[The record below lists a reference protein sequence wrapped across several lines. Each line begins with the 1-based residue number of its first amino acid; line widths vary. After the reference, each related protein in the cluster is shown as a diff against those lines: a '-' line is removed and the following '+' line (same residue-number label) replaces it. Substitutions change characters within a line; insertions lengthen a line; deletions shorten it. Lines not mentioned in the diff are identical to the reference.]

1 MKQAEFEKKYQ
12 SFWQTCESDMA
23 LLANKK
29 NLAALADDKKAALV
43 GSWPQ
48 KYRRLC
54 QHLSVVKSRRY
65 TPALSHRLNLMVR
78 QGYELLY
85 GNQFYRQ
92 GLFLE
97 FLFYGFPQVL
107 QANMRFVVIA
117 ALCFLVPG
125 IFMWIATYLNDEM
138 LYSIMQAEQVRS
150 FETMYDPGIEKFGR
164 DRQSDSDLYMFG
176 FYIKNNI
183 GISFNAFASGLLFC
197 VGSIF
202 VLIFNGLH
210 IGGAAGHITNIGY
223 SETFYPFVIGHG
235 SFELTAIVF
244 SGAAGLKIGYALIAP
259 GALTRIGALQVAAK
273 EAIKIIYGSTIMLF
287 IAAFIEAYWSSSSTL
302 TIAVKVSVGALLWAL
317 VFYYCF
323 FFGRVRYATA

>member
-12 SFWQTCESDMA
+12 DFWQSCDKDMA

-29 NLAALADDKKAALV
+29 AISRLDDDEKANIIAA
-43 GSWPQ
+43 WPQ

-54 QHLSVVKSRRY
+54 QHLSIVKARRY
-65 TPALSHRLNLMVR
+65 TPALNHRLNLMVR
-78 QGYELLY
+78 QAYQLLY
-85 GNQFYRQ
+85 GNKFQRQ
-92 GLFLE
+92 GQLLE

-107 QANMRFVVIA
+107 QANLRFVAIA
-117 ALCFLVPG
+117 AICFLLPG

-138 LYSIMQAEQVRS
+138 LYSVMQAEQVRS
-150 FETMYDPGIEKFGR
+150 FESMYDPGLDKYGR

-202 VLIFNGLH
+202 VLIFNGLF
-210 IGGAAGHITNIGY
+210 IGGAAGHISNIGF

-244 SGAAGLKIGYALIAP
+244 SGAAGLKIGYALISP
-259 GALTRIGALQVAAK
+259 DSLTRIAALQVAAK
-273 EAIKIIYGSTIMLF
+273 EAIKIIYGSTLMLF
-287 IAAFIEAYWSSSSTL
+287 IAAFIEAYWSSSSDL
-302 TIAVKVSVGALLWAL
+302 SITIKVSVGAFLWAF

-323 FFGRVRYATA
+323 FWSRRRYAAE